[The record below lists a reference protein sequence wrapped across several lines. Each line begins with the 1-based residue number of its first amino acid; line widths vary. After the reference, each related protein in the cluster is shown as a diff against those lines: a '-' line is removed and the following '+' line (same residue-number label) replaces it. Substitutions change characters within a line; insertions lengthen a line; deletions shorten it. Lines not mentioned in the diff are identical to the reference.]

1 MSFPFSSRRP
11 VTRDY
16 TDNCSWLAMYS
27 LISQLSTVPDTISTY
42 CRETALSDG
51 IFNGISE
58 TRVISPRQI
67 PLYGL
72 RTEVDCVGFGLPK
85 GLSQEQLNTDHL
97 AEFFAGWALV
107 NSHRF
112 RRFIVLTTL
121 KPLDRWKGW
130 NHVDVISSAMEF
142 FRLYTIDWK
151 SYWRKLRSDAKP
163 SEAAASDDRKQ
174 SGSNANADPTASP
187 TISRSAK

>member
-151 SYWRKLRSDAKP
+151 SYWRKLRSDA
-163 SEAAASDDRKQ
+163 AASGDRKQ
-174 SGSNANADPTASP
+174 SGSNANADSTASP